1 MLLCFRPRTGD
12 YFLSGYFFMSLPLLP
27 HQVASVPVLGIIFY
41 HKKLTLDIILEVYIC
56 FRPRTGDY
64 FLSSGRISS
73 LGGFLTSGF
82 RPRTG
87 DYFLSKDAMIH
98 MGIDFVHEFPSPYW
112 GLFFIP
118 TLYYYDNYGF

>member
-1 MLLCFRPRTGD
+1 MKKIKEQGRFRPRTGD
-12 YFLSGYFFMSLPLLP
+12 YFLSVEYLKDLRKKNAIVFPSPYWGLFFI
-27 HQVASVPVLGIIFY
+27 GIFF
-41 HKKLTLDIILEVYIC
+41 HEFTTTT
-56 FRPRTGDY
+56 P
-64 FLSSGRISS
+64 SSS
-73 LGGFLTSGF
+73 F

>member
-1 MLLCFRPRTGD
+1 MTVSFRPRTGD

-64 FLSSGRISS
+64 FLS
-73 LGGFLTSGF
+73 
-82 RPRTG
+82 
-87 DYFLSKDAMIH
+87 KDAMIH

>member
-1 MLLCFRPRTGD
+1 KILMCFRTSTVVYFFYG
-12 YFLSGYFFMSLPLLP
+12 YFLMRLTKQP
-27 HQVASVPVLGIIFY
+27 HQVVSVPVLGIIFY

-56 FRPRTGDY
+56 
-64 FLSSGRISS
+64 
-73 LGGFLTSGF
+73 F